1 MYLIRKVRT
10 VPIIIL
16 ILEALLRRIPPEH
29 PKRPQIQVELVK
41 RKKGYRGELSLN
53 YYLDLIDT
61 PEFLIFH
68 DIRLIDGKSFFQIDT
83 LMITPYFFLILE
95 VKNIAG
101 TLYFED
107 DSNQMIRTFNN
118 EEEGMANP
126 MLQALRHSRQFKNWL
141 TQRKLPLL
149 PIEHL
154 VIISDPKTIIKASR
168 PSIFTKVMHNAN
180 LPFTFEK
187 FQNRHTKETLTMKEM
202 KKIAGT
208 IERHHTPKKPDPL
221 VQFSISQTE
230 IQTGVHCPKCSAV
243 PIERK
248 RGYWY
253 CVNCCTKSQD
263 AYIQAVQDYT
273 LLIKPAF
280 TNEEMRDF
288 LQIPSSKF
296 VFRLLKSMDLEYA
309 GEKKGRMYRFPQ
321 FQYLHTTT

>member
-16 ILEALLRRIPPEH
+16 ILEALLQRIPQDH

-53 YYLDLIDT
+53 YYLELIDT
-61 PEFLIFH
+61 PEFLILH
-68 DIRLIDGKSFFQIDT
+68 DIRLTDGKSFFQIDT
-83 LMITPYFFLILE
+83 LIITPYFYLILE
-95 VKNIAG
+95 IKNITG

-107 DSNQMIRTFNN
+107 DSNQMIRTLNN
-118 EEEGMANP
+118 EEEGMHNP
-126 MLQALRHSRQFKNWL
+126 ILQSLRHSRQFKNWL

-168 PSIFTKVMHNAN
+168 PSIFTKVMHSAN

-187 FQNRHTKETLTMKEM
+187 FQNRHTKESLTMKEM
-202 KKIAGT
+202 KRIAGT
-208 IERHHTPKKPDPL
+208 IEKHDTPKKPDPL

-230 IQTGVHCPKCSAV
+230 ILRGVHCPKCSAL

-253 CVNCCTKSQD
+253 CDNCYTKSQD
-263 AYIQAVQDYT
+263 AFIQALQDYS
-273 LLIKPAF
+273 LLIKPVF
-280 TNEEMRDF
+280 TNEEIRDF

-296 VFRLLKSMDLEYA
+296 VFRLIKTMNLEYV
-309 GEKKGRMYRFPQ
+309 GEKKGRMYRLPQ
-321 FQYLHTTT
+321 FQYLHPTS